1 TRSSINQGTNPRSA
15 NAVVDER
22 AYTAGGESPSTRKCD
37 ACAFSSARLVFPAVF
52 LLAFGGAASFFP
64 AVFGT
69 ILGTEAVA
77 LLPRLTGV
85 GSIRS
90 IVHSRRD
97 VAEWRH
103 PLPVRAPGPDVVAIW
118 PHGRPRPAGKRTGR
132 E

>member
-1 TRSSINQGTNPRSA
+1 MKRLIRLEA
-15 NAVVDER
+15 NRRQQENAMSMLFLLLVSLFPIVFPL
-22 AYTAGGESPSTRKCD
+22 TFGD
-37 ACAFSSARLVFPAVF
+37 AAFSL
-52 LLAFGGAASFFP
+52 P

-69 ILGTEAVA
+69 ILGTKAVA
-77 LLPRLTGV
+77 PLPRLTGA

-118 PHGRPRPAGKRTGR
+118 PHGRPRPAGQRTGW